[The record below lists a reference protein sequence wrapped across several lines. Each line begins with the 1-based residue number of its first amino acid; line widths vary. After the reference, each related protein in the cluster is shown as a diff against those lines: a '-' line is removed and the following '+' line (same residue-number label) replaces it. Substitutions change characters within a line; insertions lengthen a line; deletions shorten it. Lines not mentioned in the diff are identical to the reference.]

1 MKKRITFLCAFA
13 LLLGA
18 QLNAKIVYV
27 TSDASPS
34 NVVGSPYSWAN
45 PVTLSTALA
54 GVLTTDS
61 IFIKTGTYT
70 ISPILS
76 SQPTTM
82 IYLTARRNLFGGF
95 AGTEG
100 PNVVSANIVNARTR
114 SDKDNNGIVEPW
126 EFDNQT
132 IFDGGGTLMVMYA
145 SGASSILDGL
155 IIQNGYAGFV
165 SLGTSANTFA
175 TTANGSLY
183 AADGAGLHIN
193 GATVTVQN
201 CIIRNNKNTTETY
214 VGPTSAST
222 TVPNNPGCA
231 AGLTLKQASGS
242 VTGCLIEGN
251 TFDFAISSGFL
262 SNSVMNALAAAP
274 VFSNTTGA
282 GVYNAGVVVKNSV
295 IRNNITKGYKYTLAT
310 SGKSSEPALRGG
322 GAYINNTNGSFNNCV
337 FANNEVIGTDVG
349 LVSNDN
355 VAGGGL
361 FADNAGAAYNCTFV
375 NNKIS
380 SLISA
385 VPGTFNDKGYG
396 GGAFFK
402 SASTGTVVVKG
413 YNNVFWNNTSVGNVD
428 PTKANLALR
437 NNLSGTMLIDMQ
449 NNVLPTAPWW
459 YGNANGTTTQTG
471 SNAAARFLN
480 CTIDL
485 SATNGDAK
493 GPAFNSLPAVVG
505 YSATASDIKANWSV
519 TNNSYL
525 LAKGSNSISGYSL
538 STDFLGSTFL
548 SPPSVGAFD
557 YGLPTTI
564 STTTVNSDAKSSVI
578 ARNNMLVSTIDGVV
592 QVVSVTG
599 ATVKNVKVTNGQVIS
614 LPSGAYIVRTVSSK
628 GTSVQKVVL

>member
-1 MKKRITFLCAFA
+1 MKKRITFLCAFV
-13 LLLGA
+13 LILGT

-61 IFIKTGTYT
+61 IFIKAGTYT

-82 IYLTARRNLFGGF
+82 IYLTSRRNLFGGF

-100 PNVVSANIVNARTR
+100 PNVSSAAIANARTR
-114 SDKDNNGIVEPW
+114 SDKDNNGLVEPW

-132 IFDGGGTLMVMYA
+132 IFDGGGSLMVMYT
-145 SGASSILDGL
+145 SGGSSIIDGL
-155 IIQNGYAGFV
+155 VIQNGYAGFV

-175 TTANGSLY
+175 TTSGGLLY
-183 AADGAGLHIN
+183 AADGAGLHVN
-193 GATVTVQN
+193 GATCVIQN

-214 VGPTSAST
+214 VGPTGTST
-222 TVPNNPGCA
+222 TVVNNPACA
-231 AGLTLKQASGS
+231 AGLTLKQAGT
-242 VTGCLIEGN
+242 VTGCLVEGN
-251 TFDFAISSGFL
+251 IFDFVVSSGFT
-262 SNSVMNALAAAP
+262 SNSIINALASAP
-274 VFSNTTGA
+274 VFTNTTGA
-282 GVYNAGVVVKNSV
+282 GVYNGNAAVVKNSV
-295 IRNNITKGYKYTLAT
+295 IRNNITKGYKYTLTNAKT
-310 SGKSSEPALRGG
+310 SEPALRGG
-322 GAYINNTNGSFNNCV
+322 GAYMNNAGSVFTNCI

-361 FADNAGAAYNCTFV
+361 FADNGGAAYNCTFV

-380 SLISA
+380 SPISA
-385 VPGTFNDKGYG
+385 TPGTYNDKGYG
-396 GGAFFK
+396 GGAIFK
-402 SASTGTVVVKG
+402 SASSGAVVVKG
-413 YNNVFWNNTSVGNVD
+413 YNNVFWNNISVGTID
-428 PTKANLALR
+428 PTKANLAIR
-437 NNLSGTMLIDMQ
+437 NNFTSMLIDIQ
-449 NNVLPTAPWW
+449 NNVIPTAPWW
-459 YGNANGTTTQTG
+459 YGNANGTTTASG
-471 SNAAARFLN
+471 NNAKANFLN
-480 CTIDL
+480 CTVDL

-538 STDFLGSTFL
+538 STDFIGSTFL

-564 STTTVNSDAKSSVI
+564 STATVNSDAKSSVI

-592 QVVSVTG
+592 QVVSLTG
-599 ATVKNVKVTNGQVIS
+599 ATVKNMKVTNGQVIS